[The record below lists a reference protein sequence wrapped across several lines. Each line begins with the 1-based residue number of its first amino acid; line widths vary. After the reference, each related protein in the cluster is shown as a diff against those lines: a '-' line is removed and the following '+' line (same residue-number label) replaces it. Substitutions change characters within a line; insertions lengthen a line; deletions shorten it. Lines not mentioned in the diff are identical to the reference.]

1 MTSSRWKPGQ
11 SGNPKGREPGS
22 GKVAALRKAIEA
34 KVPAIVK
41 RLTEAALDGDVGAA
55 RLLLER
61 VVPPLRAA
69 ELPVEVELAGESL
82 ADKGIAVVEAA
93 AGGRLNPSQ
102 AAQLL
107 SAMGAVAR
115 MVEIDELL
123 RRIEAL
129 ERKHGLGAKEGK

>member
-1 MTSSRWKPGQ
+1 M
-11 SGNPKGREPGS
+11 PGS
-22 GKVAALRKAIEA
+22 GKVAELRKAIEA

-69 ELPVEVELAGESL
+69 ELPVEVELAGGSL

-93 AGGRLNPSQ
+93 ASGRLNPSQ

-115 MVEIDELL
+115 IVEIDELL
-123 RRIEAL
+123 GRIEAL

>member
-11 SGNPKGREPGS
+11 SGNPKGRVPGS
-22 GKVAALRKAIEA
+22 GKVAELRKAIEA

-93 AGGRLNPSQ
+93 ASGRLNPSQ

-115 MVEIDELL
+115 IVEIDELL
-123 RRIEAL
+123 GRIEAL